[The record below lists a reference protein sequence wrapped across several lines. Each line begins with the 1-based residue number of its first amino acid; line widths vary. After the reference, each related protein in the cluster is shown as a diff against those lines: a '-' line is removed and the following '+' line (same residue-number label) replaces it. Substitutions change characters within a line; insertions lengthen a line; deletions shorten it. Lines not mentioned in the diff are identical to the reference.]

1 MTNHKIELA
10 LAFLKSQPDSAAA
23 ILEQQ
28 PVDEVA
34 EFLKDVP
41 YTSAA
46 LVLSKM
52 LPQYAAKVCKNL
64 DQAVSARFFSEMEV
78 SLVAAIMRHSDNDQN
93 MKIFDHLPERTKI
106 ACKLLLNYAEGTVGA
121 WMVANIS
128 MLPDDCTAEEALS
141 RLASE
146 HAAANSEVVYV
157 VDRERKIQGQVN
169 VVDLLRTAP
178 STPITRIMIEN
189 CAAIS
194 GRTALVS
201 ANNHTV
207 WARQDTVA
215 IINRKNQMVGI
226 LRHAD
231 LRKGL
236 EDISSKITKSSGS
249 DPLTGIFE
257 VYGRSLLALFSTISE
272 AASANRP

>member
-1 MTNHKIELA
+1 MNNPKIELA
-10 LAFLKSQPDSAAA
+10 LAFLKSQPNSAAA

-28 PVDEVA
+28 PVDEVS

-41 YTSAA
+41 YTYAA
-46 LVLSKM
+46 LVLRKM

-64 DQAVSARFFSEMEV
+64 DQAVSASFFSEMEV
-78 SLVAAIMRHSDNDQN
+78 SLVAAIMRHSDKDQN

-106 ACKLLLNYAEGTVGA
+106 ACKLLLKYAEDTVGA
-121 WMVANIS
+121 WMVTNIT

-146 HAAANSEVVYV
+146 HAVTNSEVVYV

-169 VVDLLRTAP
+169 VVNLLRTSP
-178 STPITRIMIEN
+178 KTPITKAMTN
-189 CAAIS
+189 KCDAIS
-194 GRTALVS
+194 GRTALIT

-207 WARQDTVA
+207 WAHQDTVA

-236 EDISSKITKSSGS
+236 DDISSKITKSSGS

-257 VYGRSLLALFSTISE
+257 VYGSCLLALFSTISE